1 MTPDRR
7 TPAAGQERRRERLPG
22 DLEHDHH
29 TEGALDR
36 PREPLPTRVQD
47 LPPLPPDYHE
57 AVDAGLLALRLT
69 LAAPAREAIDTHVRF
84 LLAWTEAINLTAIR
98 DPALVARLHVLDSL
112 AAVPHLAARGVTR
125 LLDIGSGG
133 GFPGLPLA
141 VALDADRA
149 LLVDSVAKKV
159 RFLRTVVEATGLVR
173 RVAAESERVE
183 MVARD
188 RRDREAW
195 PAVTAR
201 AVTSL
206 AELVELGLPLVAPG
220 GVLVAWK
227 RTPVDDELAAA
238 AGALDALRAGPV
250 EVLSSGVPGLE
261 THRLVVVPR
270 AGRIDASFPRDP
282 AERRRRPL

>member
-1 MTPDRR
+1 MSSTALGS
-7 TPAAGQERRRERLPG
+7 PA
-22 DLEHDHH
+22 
-29 TEGALDR
+29 
-36 PREPLPTRVQD
+36 
-47 LPPLPPDYHE
+47 
-57 AVDAGLLALRLT
+57 
-69 LAAPAREAIDTHVRF
+69 
-84 LLAWTEAINLTAIR
+84 
-98 DPALVARLHVLDSL
+98 SS
-112 AAVPHLAARGVTR
+112 
-125 LLDIGSGG
+125 GSGG
-133 GFPGLPLA
+133 S
-141 VALDADRA
+141 RM
-149 LLVDSVAKKV
+149 V
-159 RFLRTVVEATGLVR
+159 RP
-173 RVAAESERVE
+173 VAAESERVE